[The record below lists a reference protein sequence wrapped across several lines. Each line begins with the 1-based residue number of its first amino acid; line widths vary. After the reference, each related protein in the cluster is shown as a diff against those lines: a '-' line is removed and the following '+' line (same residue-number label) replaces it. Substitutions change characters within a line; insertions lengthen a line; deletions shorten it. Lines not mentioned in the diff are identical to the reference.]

1 MENTGLAGGGVN
13 STIVQICSGVDTLR
27 QRSLECGLT
36 VGANSFAIDQQDPHS
51 SIVRNIFR
59 E

>member
-1 MENTGLAGGGVN
+1 MEDTGLAGGGVN
-13 STIVQICSGVDTLR
+13 STIVQICSRLDTSR
-27 QRSLECGLT
+27 KRSLKCGLT